1 MTASQYELSKHD
13 RVIVAAT
20 CQLIDK
26 LTRSNTLSP
35 AQRVSV
41 AKIQFVLSRL
51 PRVTEDLD
59 LSINVTGPRRLF
71 NEIETYHW
79 WTIAIE
85 GSQMGVTGGGHFYQP
100 STGGDSFSTF
110 RWVTVPGCPS
120 EYLDQLEK
128 LAIVPDI
135 APFDVISDRID
146 FAKEKFEVEVIDSE
160 NVFLGE
166 DYEDED
172 EDEDQDSDLEG
183 AHEDSDDEDVP
194 PEPLQISPVDK
205 AESSLA
211 AMIDAAMVNR
221 VRAEYA
227 YGVEQCDF
235 CKRPVEELGLF
246 VDGDVLG
253 GGGWANMCAKCFGL
267 KGMGIA
273 WGKGQLYARQSNGSW
288 RLTRGFQRE

>member
-1 MTASQYELSKHD
+1 MTASKYELSKHD
-13 RVIVAAT
+13 GVIIAAT

-41 AKIQFVLSRL
+41 ARIQFVLSRV

-71 NEIETYHW
+71 GEIETYHY

-85 GSQMGVTGGGHFYQP
+85 GAQIVVSGDGHFYRP

-110 RWVTVPGCPS
+110 RWAIVPGRPS
-120 EYLDQLEK
+120 EYLDYLEN

-135 APFDVISDRID
+135 APFDVIADRID
-146 FAKEKFEVEVIDSE
+146 FAKEKYEVEVTDSE

-172 EDEDQDSDLEG
+172 EDQDSDFEE
-183 AHEDSDDEDVP
+183 ADVDSDDEDVP
-194 PEPLQISPVDK
+194 PEPLQICPVGE
-205 AESSLA
+205 AESALA

-235 CKRPVEELGLF
+235 CKRPVGELGLF
-246 VDGDVLG
+246 VDGDVRG
-253 GGGWANMCAKCFGL
+253 GGGWANMCAKCFEL

-273 WGKGQLYARQSNGSW
+273 WGKGQLYARQSNGLW
-288 RLTRGFQRE
+288 RLARGFQRE